1 MNEWPVWAWLMVLY
15 SEGMAHSPAGVCL
28 WQVCFT
34 EGSLGQGECAYL
46 HPRMAI
52 QPVASLE
59 RNRKGWHGPEQT
71 SENFEGIEK
80 GSSDSYC
87 GFVTR

>member
-1 MNEWPVWAWLMVLY
+1 MNERPVWAWLMVLY

-28 WQVCFT
+28 WQVCFI
-34 EGSLGQGECAYL
+34 EGSLGQGGCAYL

-59 RNRKGWHGPEQT
+59 RNRKGWHNPEQT

-80 GSSDSYC
+80 GSIFFC
-87 GFVTR
+87 TGVEFT